1 MKKFLFIFFFFL
13 LLIPLKKEKLET
25 VFYEENTS
33 YYELD
38 VSKCNVTT
46 NNILDKVDGSIIK
59 KLYPYIDKSYTN
71 ILKYDM
77 DYYEIKNINNLD
89 EFINYYKKLLQK
101 IGKNNLIYVI
111 NFNGVPI
118 EKIIVF
124 EKFSKIN
131 EIIKRNQC
139 MVLKNIA

>member
-25 VFYEENTS
+25 VFYEESTS

-71 ILKYDM
+71 ILKYDL

-101 IGKNNLIYVI
+101 IGKNNLIYVT

-124 EKFSKIN
+124 DKFSKIN

-139 MVLKNIA
+139 MVLKNIT

>member
-25 VFYEENTS
+25 VFYEESTS

-71 ILKYDM
+71 ILKYDL

-89 EFINYYKKLLQK
+89 EFINYYKKLLQR

-111 NFNGVPI
+111 NFNGVTI
-118 EKIIVF
+118 ENMIVYGDV
-124 EKFSKIN
+124 SKIN

-139 MVLKNIA
+139 MSFKNIT

>member
-13 LLIPLKKEKLET
+13 LLIPIKKEKLET
-25 VFYEENTS
+25 VFYEESMS

-46 NNILDKVDGSIIK
+46 NNILDKVDGAIIK
-59 KLYPYIDKSYTN
+59 KLYPYIDKSYN
-71 ILKYDM
+71 SILKYDL
-77 DYYEIKNINNLD
+77 DYYEIKNIKDLD

-101 IGKNNLIYVI
+101 LGKNNLIYVT

-124 EKFSKIN
+124 DKFSKIN
-131 EIIKRNQC
+131 Q
-139 MVLKNIA
+139 MLSKNNCFYLAKIL

>member
-25 VFYEENTS
+25 VFYEESTS

-46 NNILDKVDGSIIK
+46 NNILDKVDGPIIK

-71 ILKYDM
+71 ILKYDL

-89 EFINYYKKLLQK
+89 EFINYYKGLLKK

-118 EKIIVF
+118 EKMIVYG
-124 EKFSKIN
+124 EFSKIN

-139 MVLKNIA
+139 MSFKNIT

>member
-1 MKKFLFIFFFFL
+1 M
-13 LLIPLKKEKLET
+13 
-25 VFYEENTS
+25 FYEESTS

-71 ILKYDM
+71 ILKYDL

-101 IGKNNLIYVI
+101 IGKNNLIYVT

-139 MVLKNIA
+139 MSFKNIT

>member
-13 LLIPLKKEKLET
+13 LLTPLKKEKLET
-25 VFYEENTS
+25 VFYEESTS

-71 ILKYDM
+71 ILKYDL
-77 DYYEIKNINNLD
+77 DYYEIKNIT
-89 EFINYYKKLLQK
+89 
-101 IGKNNLIYVI
+101 LIIFMLY
-111 NFNGVPI
+111 
-118 EKIIVF
+118 
-124 EKFSKIN
+124 FSKPYIDFS
-131 EIIKRNQC
+131 
-139 MVLKNIA
+139 LLFHLFY

>member
-25 VFYEENTS
+25 VFYEESTS

-71 ILKYDM
+71 ILKYDL

-89 EFINYYKKLLQK
+89 EFINYYKKLLQR

-111 NFNGVPI
+111 NFIGVPI

-139 MVLKNIA
+139 MVLKNIT

>member
-25 VFYEENTS
+25 VFYEESTS

-71 ILKYDM
+71 ILKYDL

-101 IGKNNLIYVI
+101 IGKNNLIYVT

-124 EKFSKIN
+124 EKFSFKICN
-131 EIIKRNQC
+131 YNFFSYICIF
-139 MVLKNIA
+139 

>member
-25 VFYEENTS
+25 VFYEESTS

-71 ILKYDM
+71 ILKYDL

-101 IGKNNLIYVI
+101 IGKNNLIYVT

-124 EKFSKIN
+124 DKFSKIN

-139 MVLKNIA
+139 MSFKNIT

>member
-25 VFYEENTS
+25 VFYEESTS

-71 ILKYDM
+71 ILKYDL

-101 IGKNNLIYVI
+101 IGKNNLIYVT

-139 MVLKNIA
+139 MSFKNIT

>member
-13 LLIPLKKEKLET
+13 LLIPIKKEKLET
-25 VFYEENTS
+25 VFYEESMS
-33 YYELD
+33 YYEFD

-71 ILKYDM
+71 ILKYDL

-101 IGKNNLIYVI
+101 IGKNNLIYVT

-118 EKIIVF
+118 EKMIVF
-124 EKFSKIN
+124 DKFSKIN
-131 EIIKRNQC
+131 Q
-139 MVLKNIA
+139 LLSKNSCFYLVKIL

>member
-13 LLIPLKKEKLET
+13 LLIPLKKEKLDT
-25 VFYEENTS
+25 VFYEESTS

-59 KLYPYIDKSYTN
+59 KLYPYIDKSYMN
-71 ILKYDM
+71 VLKYDL

-118 EKIIVF
+118 EKMIVYG
-124 EKFSKIN
+124 EFSKIN

-139 MVLKNIA
+139 MSFKNIT

>member
-25 VFYEENTS
+25 VFYEESTS

-71 ILKYDM
+71 ILKYDL

-101 IGKNNLIYVI
+101 IGKNNLC
-111 NFNGVPI
+111 N
-118 EKIIVF
+118 
-124 EKFSKIN
+124 
-131 EIIKRNQC
+131 
-139 MVLKNIA
+139 

>member
-71 ILKYDM
+71 ILKYDL
-77 DYYEIKNINNLD
+77 DYYEIKDINNLD

>member
-13 LLIPLKKEKLET
+13 LLIPIKKEKLET

-46 NNILDKVDGSIIK
+46 NNILDKVDGAIIK
-59 KLYPYIDKSYTN
+59 KLYPYIDKSYN
-71 ILKYDM
+71 SILKYDL
-77 DYYEIKNINNLD
+77 DYYEIKNIKDLD

-101 IGKNNLIYVI
+101 LGKNNLIYVT

-118 EKIIVF
+118 EKMIVYG
-124 EKFSKIN
+124 EFSKIN

-139 MVLKNIA
+139 MSFKNIT

>member
-25 VFYEENTS
+25 VFYEESTS

-59 KLYPYIDKSYTN
+59 N
-71 ILKYDM
+71 DM
-77 DYYEIKNINNLD
+77 KGLC
-89 EFINYYKKLLQK
+89 L
-101 IGKNNLIYVI
+101 
-111 NFNGVPI
+111 
-118 EKIIVF
+118 
-124 EKFSKIN
+124 S
-131 EIIKRNQC
+131 KRNTSFISSLQR
-139 MVLKNIA
+139 

>member
-25 VFYEENTS
+25 VFYEESTS

-71 ILKYDM
+71 ILKYDL

-89 EFINYYKKLLQK
+89 EFINYYKKLFQK
-101 IGKNNLIYVI
+101 IGKNNLIYVT

-139 MVLKNIA
+139 MSFKNIT

>member
-13 LLIPLKKEKLET
+13 LLIPIKKEKLET
-25 VFYEENTS
+25 VFYEESMS

-46 NNILDKVDGSIIK
+46 NNILDKVDGAIIK
-59 KLYPYIDKSYTN
+59 KLYPYIDKSYN
-71 ILKYDM
+71 SILKYDL
-77 DYYEIKNINNLD
+77 DYYEIKNIKDLD

-101 IGKNNLIYVI
+101 LGKNNLIYVT

-118 EKIIVF
+118 EKMIVYG
-124 EKFSKIN
+124 EFSKIN

-139 MVLKNIA
+139 MSFKNIT

>member
-25 VFYEENTS
+25 VFYEESTS

-71 ILKYDM
+71 ILKYDL

-101 IGKNNLIYVI
+101 IGKNNLIYVT
-111 NFNGVPI
+111 NFNGAPI

-124 EKFSKIN
+124 DKFSKIN